1 MTEERIFAVMAR
13 VLNGTA
19 SLLDHQDLN
28 EWKTA
33 SEENERVFQVLKN
46 IWEQKHL
53 RNLTE
58 AEKRRVIRL
67 REYAISA
74 EKQKQ
79 VRALKS
85 TDYRKILA
93 YAAVGI
99 LLIVSGFLAGMLR
112 SGLSQDEKISEVVV
126 SRGSRAQIKLPD
138 GSIVWL
144 GHDSRLSYPEKFS
157 GSTREVSLSGEAYF
171 DVESDPSHPFL
182 VHTSGPTIR
191 VTGTEFYVHD
201 YPDDPV
207 VETSLIK
214 GKVTLVINDRSLAE
228 MKEGTKLAYS
238 RQNGTLTSEKFEAEF
253 YKFWKNGEYTFID
266 QPFAEIA
273 LMMRRIYNVEIVFT
287 DSRIKE
293 KRFTGSL
300 GSDDNVYTLLEIFR
314 RSSSTPFTYSI
325 DNNIIYI
332 ASEHNKYLK

>member
-1 MTEERIFAVMAR
+1 MTEDRIFEIMAR

-19 SLLDHQDLN
+19 SLLDHQELN
-28 EWKTA
+28 EWKSA
-33 SEENERVFQVLKN
+33 SEENERVYQVLKN
-46 IWEQKHL
+46 IWEQKQV
-53 RNLTE
+53 RNLTD
-58 AEKRRVIRL
+58 AEKRRIARL
-67 REYAISA
+67 REYAVSA
-74 EKQKQ
+74 GKQQ
-79 VRALKS
+79 QLSVSKS
-85 TDYRKILA
+85 IGYRKILA
-93 YAAVGI
+93 YAAAGI
-99 LLIVSGFLAGMLR
+99 LLIATGFLAGLMR
-112 SGLSQDEKISEVVV
+112 SGLSQEEKISEVVV

-144 GHDSRLSYPEKFS
+144 GHDSRLSYPEKFT

-214 GKVTLVINDRSLAE
+214 GKVTLVINDRTLAE
-228 MKEGTKLAYS
+228 MKAGSKLAYS
-238 RQNGTLTSEKFEAEF
+238 RQNGTLTPEKFEAE
-253 YKFWKNGEYTFID
+253 YYDFWKKGEYTFID

-314 RSSSTPFTYSI
+314 RSSSTPFTYSM
-325 DNNIIYI
+325 DNNTIYI
-332 ASEHNKYLK
+332 TPKYNK